1 MCHHLHQ
8 QQFHNYTKLE
18 HKGTLPA
25 HPSSA
30 SLSSSSSPFR
40 FSALMMVGRGTRSI
54 CCRTGRVGRDR
65 LSLFS
70 FLQENTELVKNSKQK
85 IKECRAKFVTL
96 NQSFS
101 TMHLY
106 TMHQS
111 FSPCPA
117 VSSPC
122 LPGTHFLELKRSE
135 LQPLQSR
142 ITHQFPCPPALQTNN
157 AYSLATFQLLCSWSK
172 ALLLWVKN
180 RFPLWCL
187 QLHTCNCIPGP
198 NSCLV

>member
-1 MCHHLHQ
+1 MWWKDQKDPLCHHLHQ
-8 QQFHNYTKLE
+8 FHNSTKPE
-18 HKGTLPA
+18 HEGTLPA

-40 FSALMMVGRGTRSI
+40 FSALMMVGRGTRSS

-70 FLQENTELVKNSKQK
+70 FLQGNTELVTNSKKK
-85 IKECRAKFVTL
+85 IKECRAEFVTP

-106 TMHQS
+106 TYIHLYAFVYNAAKFLSLSSS
-111 FSPCPA
+111 F
-117 VSSPC
+117 
-122 LPGTHFLELKRSE
+122 LPLSTWYWLPRTYRSE

-142 ITHQFPCPPALQTNN
+142 ITPQFPCLPALQTHN
-157 AYSLATFQLLCSWSK
+157 AHTLAVIAGEKHCCF
-172 ALLLWVKN
+172 
-180 RFPLWCL
+180 
-187 QLHTCNCIPGP
+187 G
-198 NSCLV
+198 